1 MVLTIPPVRKK
12 FTLAISDGR
21 AILHSMMNQE
31 NQPTRE
37 DLLALIIEHNEQRG
51 IRDQQAWSEQLEAM
65 ECFSYEALWC
75 TLEELEETA
84 P

>member
-1 MVLTIPPVRKK
+1 
-12 FTLAISDGR
+12 
-21 AILHSMMNQE
+21 MMNKQ

-51 IRDQQAWSEQLEAM
+51 IRDSKAWAEQLEAM

-75 TLEELEETA
+75 TLEELEDTA

>member
-1 MVLTIPPVRKK
+1 MVLTISPVRKK
-12 FTLAISDGR
+12 FTLAISYGSV
-21 AILHSMMNQE
+21 IIHSMMKNE
-31 NQPTRE
+31 TQPTRE

-51 IRDQQAWSEQLEAM
+51 IRDPQAWSEQLEAM